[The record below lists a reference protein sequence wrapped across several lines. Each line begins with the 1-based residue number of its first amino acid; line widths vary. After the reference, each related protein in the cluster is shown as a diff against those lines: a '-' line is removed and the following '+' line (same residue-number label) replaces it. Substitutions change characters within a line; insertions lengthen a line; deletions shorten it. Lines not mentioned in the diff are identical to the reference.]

1 MWEIQH
7 RVSDKAANK
16 INSGKCYL
24 TPSLLAHKAHRIKND
39 NFFWLLAV
47 VVHPH
52 KNKKKEKDYSKRERC
67 YFCSKYLKSRMTKHL
82 THSHAAEP
90 LVSEAMQANDQRDRE
105 KLLQRIQNLGNFVH
119 NMNVRCVDK
128 HLFNTY
134 WSTRSKFVDIP
145 ITSWHRVVS
154 ITSNNANN
162 IMTLVFFCTHS
173 KSWWRLYLKVN
184 DHDTFYHP
192 SHQSV
197 RYSQPIIID
206 N

>member
-90 LVSEAMQANDQRDRE
+90 LVSEAMEANDQRDRE

-128 HLFNTY
+128 HLFNTDLHGANLLIY
-134 WSTRSKFVDIP
+134 PSLHDIVWYPSLPTMP
-145 ITSWHRVVS
+145 IT
-154 ITSNNANN
+154 
-162 IMTLVFFCTHS
+162 
-173 KSWWRLYLKVN
+173 
-184 DHDTFYHP
+184 
-192 SHQSV
+192 
-197 RYSQPIIID
+197 
-206 N
+206 